1 MIANNP
7 KLKNIT
13 AITNRAGAS
22 ERLGTALY
30 IATKGTT
37 KGGDKAP
44 SRQTSVPRVGL
55 PNRMVYKVD
64 PRYQIESQKSIS
76 HTIPS
81 N

>member
-30 IATKGTT
+30 IATKATT
-37 KGGDKAP
+37 KGGGQPP
-44 SRQTSVPRVGL
+44 SRQASVPRVGL
-55 PNRMVYKVD
+55 PNRMVCKID
-64 PRYQIESQKSIS
+64 AKYQIESQKSVL